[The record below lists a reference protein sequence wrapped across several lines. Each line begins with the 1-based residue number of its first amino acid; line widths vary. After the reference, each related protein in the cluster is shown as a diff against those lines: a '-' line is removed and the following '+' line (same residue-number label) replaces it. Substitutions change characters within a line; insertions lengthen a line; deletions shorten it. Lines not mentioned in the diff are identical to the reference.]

1 MVYSHAHTIHVW
13 YIYLH
18 LVDVYGKYV
27 GRYTIHGSYGIFF
40 EKFGHISWIGNNDNI
55 LGCQFPLPTV
65 GNEGFVC
72 CPSPGRLKLPCDMG
86 GAMNESTGMMY
97 FPTK

>member
-1 MVYSHAHTIHVW
+1 MVYSHTHTIHVW

-40 EKFGHISWIGNNDNI
+40 ENLATYPGLETMIIFWDVS
-55 LGCQFPLPTV
+55 FPSQQWEMKVLFAAHPRV
-65 GNEGFVC
+65 V
-72 CPSPGRLKLPCDMG
+72 
-86 GAMNESTGMMY
+86 
-97 FPTK
+97 